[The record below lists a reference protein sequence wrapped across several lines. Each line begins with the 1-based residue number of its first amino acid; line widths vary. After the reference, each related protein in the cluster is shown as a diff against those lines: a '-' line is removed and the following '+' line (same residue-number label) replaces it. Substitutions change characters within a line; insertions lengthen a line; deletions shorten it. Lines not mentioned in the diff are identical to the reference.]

1 MMTFDGKIEAI
12 KTEDELST
20 KGFILTFGSVEETV
34 KKAVGTLLEVA
45 LGFNATAAD
54 ADKQV
59 GVVKPRNGIVEEFV
73 LDQSRTTD
81 IVYGDKLVVSSGDT
95 GSVIHETDNVN
106 GTRVGY
112 AREAVTAGE
121 TKAKI
126 LMEVRFE

>member
-1 MMTFDGKIEAI
+1 M
-12 KTEDELST
+12 
-20 KGFILTFGSVEETV
+20 
-34 KKAVGTLLEVA
+34 GTLLEVA

-54 ADKQV
+54 VDKQV

-81 IVYGDKLVVSSGDT
+81 IVYGDKLVVSSGDA
-95 GSVIHETDNVN
+95 GSVIHETDNAN

-112 AREAVTAGE
+112 AREAVTAAE